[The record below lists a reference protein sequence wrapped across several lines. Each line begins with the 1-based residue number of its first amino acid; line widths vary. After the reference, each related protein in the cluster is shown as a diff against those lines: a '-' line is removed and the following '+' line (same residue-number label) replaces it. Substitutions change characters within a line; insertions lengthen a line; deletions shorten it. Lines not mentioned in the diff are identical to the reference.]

1 MEDCCRNLFRSADNW
16 LSQLG
21 ISINTSPVDS
31 EDCTPDVPIDR
42 QIRHAIGVEYNWECR
57 LSTGVRIVY
66 SDYGKVKLDNDS
78 LKGDTNEMTFSFS
91 QTRKRDFLKIDGWFQ
106 YVIKPGSV
114 RISTINL
121 QDFNCYIGFANL
133 K

>member
-1 MEDCCRNLFRSADNW
+1 M
-16 LSQLG
+16 
-21 ISINTSPVDS
+21 
-31 EDCTPDVPIDR
+31 
-42 QIRHAIGVEYNWECR
+42 ECR

-106 YVIKPGSV
+106 YQSNFVKDAGEV
-114 RISTINL
+114 NL
-121 QDFNCYIGFANL
+121 GESKELHGGFNIIRE
-133 K
+133 

>member
-1 MEDCCRNLFRSADNW
+1 M
-16 LSQLG
+16 
-21 ISINTSPVDS
+21 

-78 LKGDTNEMTFSFS
+78 LKGDTNEMTFFFPDT
-91 QTRKRDFLKIDGWFQ
+91 QARLFENRWMVPIRYQAG
-106 YVIKPGSV
+106 
-114 RISTINL
+114 
-121 QDFNCYIGFANL
+121 IGAD
-133 K
+133 